1 MGIPLLHRVASGE
14 EAATRE
20 LIARY
25 GGLVYSLARRFCYE
39 PGDVEDAVQEIFLA
53 IWKSAARFNE
63 AIGSEE
69 TFVSMVARRRL
80 IDRRR
85 RVQRR
90 IQPNADA
97 DVVQPA
103 AKPENPQAEQNEQA
117 SRALA
122 AMATLRPEQ
131 QLVLRLTIIQ
141 NLSHDQVAK
150 MTGMPLGTV
159 KTHARRGLLA
169 LREAISPAAAK
180 TPTEP

>member
-1 MGIPLLHRVASGE
+1 M
-14 EAATRE
+14 RE

-53 IWKSAARFNE
+53 LWKSAARFNE
-63 AIGSEE
+63 TIGAEE

-103 AKPENPQAEQNEQA
+103 ARPEAPRTENNEQA
-117 SRALA
+117 SRALT

-141 NLSHDQVAK
+141 GLSHDQVAK
-150 MTGMPLGTV
+150 LTGMPLGTV

-169 LREAISPAAAK
+169 LREAMFATEAK
-180 TPTEP
+180 TDAQA